1 MVIFAPLRN
10 QWFTA
15 QILEPEADPPT
26 PGKRKKVD
34 LSGPTWEEF
43 LGAALEISIRHQVLE
58 QHGSRTRKF
67 QVDARGFHGDYPVE
81 VLPRVSVSAIR
92 WYRYLIRISM

>member
-58 QHGSRTRKF
+58 HGSRTRNS
-67 QVDARGFHGDYPVE
+67 RWTPGD
-81 VLPRVSVSAIR
+81 SMATIR
-92 WYRYLIRISM
+92 